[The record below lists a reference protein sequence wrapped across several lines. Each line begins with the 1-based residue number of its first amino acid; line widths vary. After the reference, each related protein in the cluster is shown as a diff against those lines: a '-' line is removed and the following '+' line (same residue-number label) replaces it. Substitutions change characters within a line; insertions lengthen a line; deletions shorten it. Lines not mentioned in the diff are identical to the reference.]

1 MTGLSILADPYRN
14 KGTAFTRAER
24 MRGGITG
31 QLPHVV
37 QTIEQQSGQLY
48 RRFLARPNDLEK
60 RLFLM
65 DVCTRNRR
73 LFYYAMSRHLVE
85 FLPIVYAPT
94 VAQAIQQYS
103 DYYAGS
109 DVAYISALDP
119 ESIADALR
127 IYANGRDIRLIVA
140 TDGEGILGIGDW
152 GVNGAEILTGK
163 VAVYTAAAGIDP
175 AQILPVFIDVG
186 TDNAGLLAD
195 PRYLGNRFPRIRGAD
210 YDGFID
216 AFVQTSLALFPGAL
230 LHWEDFGRAT
240 AAPILERYRDSI
252 CTLNDDIQGTG
263 VTILAA
269 LNTSM
274 LISGLTLGDQRVL
287 VFGAG
292 SAGIGIADQ
301 IVDEFVVTGGQSL
314 AEAEARIY
322 LMDRQGLIVDSLPDL
337 TAGQRRY
344 ARPARELAG
353 DAFAPALADPRS
365 LQSVIAAVHP
375 TALIGTST
383 QFGAF
388 TEAAVREMAAH
399 VERPLICPI
408 SNPAELAEATA
419 ADVIEWTAGAALVST
434 GCPSAPVRFD
444 GIDYEIGQGNNA
456 LMYPGICFGAM
467 VARATVLNR
476 AMLLAAAHAI
486 AGMVDVTRPGAA
498 VLPSFRD
505 LPEVSRRVAVAV
517 VAQAV
522 RDGVN
527 GVAIA
532 DPEAAVAAATWH
544 PAY

>member
-31 QLPHVV
+31 LLPHFV

-48 RRFLARPNDLEK
+48 RRFLNRPSDLEK

-65 DVCTRNRR
+65 DVCTSNRR

-94 VAQAIQQYS
+94 VAQAIQRYS
-103 DYYAGS
+103 DCYAGS

-119 ESIADALR
+119 EGIADALR

-186 TDNAGLLAD
+186 TDNAALLAD
-195 PRYLGNRFPRIRGAD
+195 PRYLGNRFPRIRGDD
-210 YDGFID
+210 YDRFID
-216 AFVQTSLALFPGAL
+216 DFVQTALGLFPGAL

-287 VFGAG
+287 IFGAG
-292 SAGIGIADQ
+292 TAGVGIADQ
-301 IVDEFVVTGGQSL
+301 IVDEFVATGGQSL

-353 DAFAPALADPRS
+353 DAPAPAPTDPGS
-365 LQSVIAAVHP
+365 LQSVISAVHP

-419 ADVIEWTAGAALVST
+419 ADVITWTAGAALVNT

-505 LPEVSRRVAVAV
+505 LAEVSHRVAVAV

-527 GVAIA
+527 GVAVS
-532 DPEAAVAAATWH
+532 DPEAAVTAATWH

>member
-1 MTGLSILADPYRN
+1 MTGRSLLSDPYRN

-37 QTIEQQSGQLY
+37 QTIEQQSGHLY

-65 DVCTRNRR
+65 DVCARNRR

-103 DYYAGS
+103 DCYAGS

-119 ESIADALR
+119 ESIGEALQ

-210 YDGFID
+210 YDRFID
-216 AFVQTSLALFPGAL
+216 DFVQTALGLFPGAL

-287 VFGAG
+287 IFGAG
-292 SAGIGIADQ
+292 TAGIGIADQ
-301 IVDEFVVTGGQSL
+301 IVDELVVTGGQSL

-344 ARPARELAG
+344 ARSARELAG

-365 LQSVIAAVHP
+365 LQGVIAAVHP

-388 TEAAVREMAAH
+388 TEAAVREMSAH

-419 ADVIEWTAGAALVST
+419 ADVITWTAGAALVST
-434 GCPSAPVRFD
+434 GCPSASVRFD
-444 GIDYEIGQGNNA
+444 GVDYEIGQGNNA
-456 LMYPGICFGAM
+456 LMYPGICFGAI

-517 VAQAV
+517 VTRAV

-532 DPEAAVAAATWH
+532 DPEAAVAAATWR
-544 PAY
+544 PGY